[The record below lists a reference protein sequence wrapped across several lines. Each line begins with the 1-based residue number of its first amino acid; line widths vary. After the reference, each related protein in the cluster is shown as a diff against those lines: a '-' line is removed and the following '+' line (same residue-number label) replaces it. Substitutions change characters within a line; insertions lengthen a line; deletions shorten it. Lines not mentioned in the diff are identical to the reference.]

1 MTVVD
6 NAAALVA
13 SLQATLAEE
22 PALTHNPAALAQ
34 RIREE
39 AGVISDVEVLE
50 ILRQLRNDTTGLGLL
65 EQVLA
70 RPGITDVVVNGPR
83 KVFVDQG
90 NGLQRVALSFN
101 SDEEVRRLAT
111 RLAISCGQRL
121 DDAQPFADGRINRD
135 DGTSLRIHALLAPP
149 SESGTC
155 LSIRVLRQSNTT
167 LDDLVDNHTVTR
179 DIAELLRAMVSART
193 SFLVIGG
200 TGSGKTT
207 LLSALLSE
215 VADDERLLIIE
226 DTAELRP
233 DHPHAVTVVSRRANA
248 EGTGE
253 ITMAQ
258 LLRQALRMRPDRIV
272 VGEIRGAEVV
282 DLLAALNTGHDGGAG
297 TLHANSL
304 HEVPARMEALAALG
318 GLDRTGLH
326 SQLAAAVDVVM
337 TMVRHP
343 EGRRLREIGILTGN
357 PVSTEV
363 IWSMDSGPQPGYQK
377 FLDSLAPRM
386 RKPAMVREEPVA
398 EDAEVFIPMGMHSPT
413 GMPAGVGVHI
423 PAGFSGSL
431 DDFQRGGLS

>member
-1 MTVVD
+1 MENTQ
-6 NAAALVA
+6 ALVA
-13 SLQATLAEE
+13 SLQAALAEE
-22 PALTHNPAALAQ
+22 PTLAHNPAALAR

-50 ILRQLRNDTTGLGLL
+50 ILRQIRNDTSGLGLL

-70 RPGITDVVVNGPR
+70 RPGITDVVVNGPND
-83 KVFVDQG
+83 VFVDQG
-90 NGLQRVALSFN
+90 NGLQRVAISFN
-101 SDEEVRRLAT
+101 SDAEVRRLAT

-155 LSIRVLRQSNTT
+155 LSIRVLRQSKTT
-167 LDDLVDNHTVTR
+167 LNDLVDNRTVTGES
-179 DIAELLRAMVSART
+179 AELLRAMIAART

-207 LLSALLSE
+207 LLSALLSD
-215 VADDERLLIIE
+215 VPDSERLLIIE

-233 DHPHAVTVVSRRANA
+233 NHPHTVTLVSRRANA

-258 LLRQALRMRPDRIV
+258 LLRQSLRMRPDRIV

-304 HEVPARMEALAALG
+304 NEVPARMEALAALG

-326 SQLAAAVDVVM
+326 SQLAAAVDVVL
-337 TMVRHP
+337 TMSREP

-357 PVSTEV
+357 PVTTEV
-363 IWSMDSGPQPGYQK
+363 IWSAESGEHPGYQEFSK
-377 FLDSLAPRM
+377 RILSHSSPPTAAAPPQER
-386 RKPAMVREEPVA
+386 PASKSV
-398 EDAEVFIPMGMHSPT
+398 DIDGQ
-413 GMPAGVGVHI
+413 HI
-423 PAGFSGSL
+423 PAGFEGSFNNFPL
-431 DDFQRGGLS
+431 GEDS

>member
-1 MTVVD
+1 MSD
-6 NAAALVA
+6 NNSLIA
-13 SLQATLAEE
+13 SLQASIAEDPTLGNNPATLAR
-22 PALTHNPAALAQ
+22 L
-34 RIREE
+34 IREQ
-39 AGVISDVEVLE
+39 AGVISDVEVLD
-50 ILRQLRNDTTGLGLL
+50 ILRQLRNDTSGLGLL

-70 RPGITDVVVNGPR
+70 RPGITDVVVNGPHD
-83 KVFVDQG
+83 VFVDQG
-90 NGLQRVALSFN
+90 EGLERVAVSFA
-101 SDEEVRRLAT
+101 SDAEVRRLAT

-155 LSIRVLRQSNTT
+155 LSIRVLRQSNASLSELIANDTIT
-167 LDDLVDNHTVTR
+167 EEA
-179 DIAELLRAMVSART
+179 AELLRAMIAART

-215 VADDERLLIIE
+215 VPATERLLIIE

-233 DHPHAVTVVSRRANA
+233 NHPHTVTLVARRANA

-253 ITMAQ
+253 IAMSQ
-258 LLRQALRMRPDRIV
+258 LLRQALRMRPDRII

-304 HEVPARMEALAALG
+304 SEVPARMEALAALG

-326 SQLAAAVDVVM
+326 SQLSAAVDVIL
-337 TMVRHP
+337 TMSREP
-343 EGRRLREIGILTGN
+343 EGRRLKEIGIVSGN
-357 PVSTEV
+357 PVTTEV
-363 IWSMDSGPQPGYQK
+363 IWSREHGPHAGCEDFLTRMGPTEAIQSNSEPTSEPASGLISDSNL
-377 FLDSLAPRM
+377 F
-386 RKPAMVREEPVA
+386 
-398 EDAEVFIPMGMHSPT
+398 
-413 GMPAGVGVHI
+413 I
-423 PAGFSGSL
+423 PAGFSADG
-431 DDFQRGGLS
+431 DFPADFFVERSS

>member
-1 MTVVD
+1 MVD
-6 NAAALVA
+6 NAAILVA
-13 SLQATLAEE
+13 SLQSALAEE
-22 PALTHNPAALAQ
+22 PGLAHNPAALAR

-50 ILRQLRNDTTGLGLL
+50 ILRRLRNDTSGLGLL

-70 RPGITDVVVNGPR
+70 RPGITDVVVNGPED
-83 KVFVDQG
+83 VFVDQG
-90 NGLQRVALSFN
+90 NGLQRAAISFN
-101 SDEEVRRLAT
+101 SDAEVRRLAT

-155 LSIRVLRQSNTT
+155 LSIRVLRQTNTS
-167 LDDLVDNHTVTR
+167 LDDLVDNRTLTR
-179 DIAELLRAMVSART
+179 ESAELLRAMIAART

-215 VADDERLLIIE
+215 VSVDERLLIIE

-233 DHPHAVTVVSRRANA
+233 NHPHAVTLVARRANA
-248 EGTGE
+248 EGSGE

-258 LLRQALRMRPDRIV
+258 LLRQSLRMRPDRIV

-326 SQLAAAVDVVM
+326 SQLAAAVDVVL
-337 TMVRHP
+337 TMARQP

-357 PVSTEV
+357 PVTTEV
-363 IWSMDSGPQPGYQK
+363 IWTTEAGPHPGYQS
-377 FLDSLAPRM
+377 FRDSLALRTHVPRTHAPSDFEP
-386 RKPAMVREEPVA
+386 RAVEEDTKP
-398 EDAEVFIPMGMHSPT
+398 DAVT
-413 GMPAGVGVHI
+413 GNSNLHI
-423 PAGFSGSL
+423 PAGFDGSL
-431 DDFQRGGLS
+431 DNFRTGEIS

>member
-1 MTVVD
+1 MENTQ
-6 NAAALVA
+6 ALVA
-13 SLQATLAEE
+13 SLQAALAEE
-22 PALTHNPAALAQ
+22 PTLAHNPAALAR

-50 ILRQLRNDTTGLGLL
+50 ILRQLRNDTSGLGLL

-70 RPGITDVVVNGPR
+70 RPGITDVVVNGPND
-83 KVFVDQG
+83 VFVDQG
-90 NGLQRVALSFN
+90 NGLQRVAISFN
-101 SDEEVRRLAT
+101 SDAEVRRLAT

-155 LSIRVLRQSNTT
+155 LSIRVLRQSKTT
-167 LDDLVDNHTVTR
+167 LNDLVDNRTVTGES
-179 DIAELLRAMVSART
+179 AELLRAMIAART

-215 VADDERLLIIE
+215 VPDSERLLIIE

-233 DHPHAVTVVSRRANA
+233 NHLHSVTLVSRRANA

-253 ITMAQ
+253 ITIAQ
-258 LLRQALRMRPDRIV
+258 LLRQSLRMRPDRIV

-304 HEVPARMEALAALG
+304 NEVPARMEALAALG

-326 SQLAAAVDVVM
+326 SQLAAAVDVVL
-337 TMVRHP
+337 TMSREP

-357 PVSTEV
+357 PVTTEV
-363 IWSMDSGPQPGYQK
+363 IWSAESGEHPGYQEFTK
-377 FLDSLAPRM
+377 RILPRI
-386 RKPAMVREEPVA
+386 EVA
-398 EDAEVFIPMGMHSPT
+398 EASESSEATAAAPLHRET
-413 GMPAGVGVHI
+413 PASKSADIDGLHI
-423 PAGFSGSL
+423 PAGFEGSFNIFPL
-431 DDFQRGGLS
+431 GEGS

>member
-1 MTVVD
+1 MENTQAFVS
-6 NAAALVA
+6 
-13 SLQATLAEE
+13 SLQAALAEE
-22 PALTHNPAALAQ
+22 PTLAHNPAALAR

-50 ILRQLRNDTTGLGLL
+50 ILRQLRNDTSGLGLL

-70 RPGITDVVVNGPR
+70 RPGITDVVVNGPND
-83 KVFVDQG
+83 VFVDQG
-90 NGLQRVALSFN
+90 NGLQRVAISFK
-101 SDEEVRRLAT
+101 SDAEVRRLAT

-149 SESGTC
+149 SDSGTC

-167 LDDLVDNHTVTR
+167 LNDLVDNQTVTSES
-179 DIAELLRAMVSART
+179 AELLRGMIAART

-215 VADDERLLIIE
+215 VPDSERLVVIE

-233 DHPHAVTVVSRRANA
+233 NHPHSVTLVSRRANA

-258 LLRQALRMRPDRIV
+258 LLRQSLRMRPDRIV

-304 HEVPARMEALAALG
+304 NEVPARMEALAALG

-326 SQLAAAVDVVM
+326 SQLAAAVDVVL
-337 TMVRHP
+337 TMSREP

-357 PVSTEV
+357 PVTTEV
-363 IWSMDSGPQPGYQK
+363 IWSAESGEHPGYQEFTK
-377 FLDSLAPRM
+377 RIMPRTEVAGASESSEPSEPSEAPASRTSDI
-386 RKPAMVREEPVA
+386 E
-398 EDAEVFIPMGMHSPT
+398 GL
-413 GMPAGVGVHI
+413 HI
-423 PAGFSGSL
+423 PAGFEGSFNNFPL
-431 DDFQRGGLS
+431 GEDS

>member
-1 MTVVD
+1 MMVD
-6 NAAALVA
+6 NAATLVA
-13 SLQATLAEE
+13 SLQSALAEE
-22 PALTHNPAALAQ
+22 PDLAHNPAALAR

-50 ILRQLRNDTTGLGLL
+50 ILRRLRNDTSGLGLL

-70 RPGITDVVVNGPR
+70 RPGITDVVVNGPED
-83 KVFVDQG
+83 VFVDQG
-90 NGLQRVALSFN
+90 NGLQRAAISFN
-101 SDEEVRRLAT
+101 SDAEVRRLAT

-155 LSIRVLRQSNTT
+155 LSIRVLRQTNTS
-167 LDDLVDNHTVTR
+167 LDDLVDNRTLTR
-179 DIAELLRAMVSART
+179 ESAELLRTMIAART

-215 VADDERLLIIE
+215 ISVDERLLIIE

-233 DHPHAVTVVSRRANA
+233 NHPHAVTLVARRANA
-248 EGTGE
+248 EGSGE

-258 LLRQALRMRPDRIV
+258 LLRQSLRMRPDRIV

-326 SQLAAAVDVVM
+326 SQLAAAVDVVL
-337 TMVRHP
+337 TMARQP
-343 EGRRLREIGILTGN
+343 DGRRLREIGILTGN
-357 PVSTEV
+357 PVTTEV
-363 IWSMDSGPQPGYQK
+363 IWTTEAGPRPGYQN
-377 FLDSLAPRM
+377 FRDALAPRTHAPPAFEPLAVEEDT
-386 RKPAMVREEPVA
+386 KP
-398 EDAEVFIPMGMHSPT
+398 DAVT
-413 GMPAGVGVHI
+413 GNSNLHI
-423 PAGFSGSL
+423 PAGFDGSL
-431 DDFQRGGLS
+431 DNFRTGEIS

>member
-1 MTVVD
+1 MVD
-6 NAAALVA
+6 NAATLVA
-13 SLQATLAEE
+13 SLQSALAEE
-22 PALTHNPAALAQ
+22 PGLAHNPAALAR
-34 RIREE
+34 RIRKE

-50 ILRQLRNDTTGLGLL
+50 ILRRLRNDTSGLGLL

-70 RPGITDVVVNGPR
+70 RPGITDVVVNGPED
-83 KVFVDQG
+83 VFVDQG
-90 NGLQRVALSFN
+90 NGLQRAAISFN
-101 SDEEVRRLAT
+101 SDAEVRRLAT

-155 LSIRVLRQSNTT
+155 LSIRVLRQTNTS
-167 LDDLVDNHTVTR
+167 LDDLVDNRTLTR
-179 DIAELLRAMVSART
+179 ESAELLRAMIAART

-215 VADDERLLIIE
+215 VSVDERLLIIE

-233 DHPHAVTVVSRRANA
+233 NHPHAVTLVARRANA
-248 EGTGE
+248 EGSGE

-258 LLRQALRMRPDRIV
+258 LLRQSLRMRPDRIV

-326 SQLAAAVDVVM
+326 SQLAAAVDVVL
-337 TMVRHP
+337 TMARQP

-357 PVSTEV
+357 PVTTEV
-363 IWSMDSGPQPGYQK
+363 IWSTDADPHPGYQS
-377 FLDSLAPRM
+377 FRDSLALRTHVPREFEPLAVEGDA
-386 RKPAMVREEPVA
+386 KP
-398 EDAEVFIPMGMHSPT
+398 DAVT
-413 GMPAGVGVHI
+413 GNSNLHI
-423 PAGFSGSL
+423 PAGFDGSL
-431 DDFQRGGLS
+431 DNFRTGEIS

>member
-1 MTVVD
+1 MD
-6 NAAALVA
+6 NTQALVA
-13 SLQATLAEE
+13 SLQSSLAEDPALAKNPATLAR
-22 PALTHNPAALAQ
+22 
-34 RIREE
+34 RIRDE

-50 ILRQLRNDTTGLGLL
+50 ILRRLRNDTSGMGLL
-65 EQVLA
+65 EHVLS
-70 RPGITDVVVNGPR
+70 RPGVTDVVVNGPND
-83 KVFVDQG
+83 VFIDQG
-90 NGLQRVALSFN
+90 NGLYRVAITFD
-101 SDEEVRRLAT
+101 SDAEVRRLAT

-155 LSIRVLRQSNTT
+155 ISIRVLRQSNTT
-167 LDDLVDNHTVTR
+167 LDDLVANNTITSA
-179 DIAELLRAMVSART
+179 IAETLRALIKARL

-215 VADDERLLIIE
+215 VSESERLVIIE
-226 DTAELRP
+226 DTAELHP
-233 DHPHAVTVVSRRANA
+233 NHPHSVTLVTRRANA

-258 LLRQALRMRPDRIV
+258 LLRQSLRMRPDRIV

-326 SQLAAAVDVVM
+326 SQLAAAVDVVL
-337 TMVRHP
+337 TMSREP
-343 EGRRLREIGILTGN
+343 QGRRLREIGILTGN
-357 PVSTEV
+357 PVKADV
-363 IWSMDSGPQPGYQK
+363 IWSLAHGEHTRYQE
-377 FLDSLAPRM
+377 FLDKLSQRL
-386 RKPAMVREEPVA
+386 PAPVA
-398 EDAEVFIPMGMHSPT
+398 SATNTQDASAD
-413 GMPAGVGVHI
+413 AGREQELHI
-423 PAGFSGSL
+423 PAGFQGDITSL
-431 DDFQRGGLS
+431 SMPEAAS